1 MQWFARLRAATT
13 HEITAAGGITTV
25 DEINELR
32 SMNIHAAIGMALY
45 TGRLSLDDLRH
56 LNWDR

>member
-1 MQWFARLRAATT
+1 MRWFARLRAATT

>member
-32 SMNIHAAIGMALY
+32 SMNIHAANGMALY